1 MPRNG
6 TQGHTARH
14 EKQRAHVQAHYGKLG
29 LSPEEVDALARL
41 ARRSKPATEKLLG
54 MTRKELLARATR
66 AGVRGRWRMTKA
78 ELVAA
83 LSCAPPAGLR
93 GGRRGRGG
101 RVRNN

>member
-78 ELVAA
+78 ALVAA
-83 LSCAPPAGLR
+83 RS
-93 GGRRGRGG
+93 
-101 RVRNN
+101 